1 MSSDTQPQT
10 GVPGP
15 LFILSGPSGVGKT
28 TILRELIQK
37 EGFPLHQSISATTRA
52 PRSGEIDGRDYHFLS
67 ACDFESELAAGGFL
81 ESAQVHGQ
89 RYGTLKREVEGWR
102 KKGFGVVLAIDVQGA
117 EQVRAK
123 TRVDCSVFLTAPEEV
138 LRERLNHRATDA
150 PEVIE
155 KRLANARLEFAR
167 AGEYTRVIT
176 NSDLS
181 QAVSELAGLWR
192 PYFNRE

>member
-1 MSSDTQPQT
+1 MSSDITPQT
-10 GVPGP
+10 AAPGP

-28 TILRELIQK
+28 TILRELIEK

-67 ACDFESELAAGGFL
+67 VSDFESELAAGGFL

-89 RYGTLKREVEGWR
+89 SYGTLKREVEGWR
-102 KKGFGVVLAIDVQGA
+102 NKGFGVVLAIDVQGA
-117 EQVRAK
+117 GQVRAK
-123 TRVDCSVFLTAPEEV
+123 TRVDCSVFLTAPEDV
-138 LRERLNHRATDA
+138 LRERLNRRATDA

-155 KRLANARLEFAR
+155 KRLANARLELAR
-167 AGEYTRVIT
+167 AGEYTRVIA
-176 NSDLS
+176 NSDLG